1 LAVEKLTGTV
11 HAGHEHERRSVAADR
26 QSRIVGASHRIP
38 SGAAWW
44 RIAWTVATVIIVE
57 SAIVAMSL
65 TPVGIIWSY
74 LASIPATPIARV
86 IAFAVLAAP
95 SYALFALILMPV
107 SAIVTRAL
115 GWHTPPDAEM
125 GIADVGWPLLRWV
138 RYMASIHLVR
148 VAAGQ
153 LLRGTPVW
161 SGYLRLCG
169 ARVGRRVYVNTLG
182 LSDYNLLEF
191 GDDVVIGADV
201 HIAGHTVEGG
211 VVKTGAVRLGNGVT
225 IGTGSIVEIGAS
237 AGDGAQIGA
246 LSFVPKYT
254 VLAPGSLYV
263 GIPVHPLDAPVPAD
277 RS

>member
-1 LAVEKLTGTV
+1 M
-11 HAGHEHERRSVAADR
+11 
-26 QSRIVGASHRIP
+26 P
-38 SGAAWW
+38 
-44 RIAWTVATVIIVE
+44 IA
-57 SAIVAMSL
+57 
-65 TPVGIIWSY
+65 IIWSY
-74 LASIPATPIARV
+74 LASIPAAPIARA
-86 IAFAVLAAP
+86 IAIAVLAAP
-95 SYALFALILMPV
+95 SYAVFALMLMPV

-125 GIADVGWPLLRWV
+125 RIADVGWPLLRWV

-148 VAAGQ
+148 FAAGQ

-169 ARVGRRVYVNTLG
+169 ARIGKRVYVNTLG

-211 VVKTGAVRLGNGVT
+211 VVKTGTVRLGNGVT
-225 IGTGSIVEIGAS
+225 IGTGSIVEIGSS

-254 VLAPGSLYV
+254 LLAPRTLYV
-263 GIPVHPLDAPVPAD
+263 GIPVHPLAAGADAAVSAD

>member
-1 LAVEKLTGTV
+1 
-11 HAGHEHERRSVAADR
+11 
-26 QSRIVGASHRIP
+26 
-38 SGAAWW
+38 
-44 RIAWTVATVIIVE
+44 
-57 SAIVAMSL
+57 
-65 TPVGIIWSY
+65 
-74 LASIPATPIARV
+74 
-86 IAFAVLAAP
+86 
-95 SYALFALILMPV
+95 LFALTLMPV

-125 GIADVGWPLLRWV
+125 RIADVGWPLLRWV

-169 ARVGRRVYVNTLG
+169 ARIGRRVYVNTLG

-191 GDDVVIGADV
+191 GDDVVIGSDV
-201 HIAGHTVEGG
+201 HIAGHTVEDG

-225 IGTGSIVEIGAS
+225 VGIGSIVEIGAS

-254 VLAPGSLYV
+254 VLAAGTLYV
-263 GIPVHPLDAPVPAD
+263 GIPVHPLDATVSAD